1 MFSFVNFPLQKNNF
15 ILRNASFFQL
25 FFKETIVDINL
36 KPFTFALM
44 ITLYHKRK
52 WASILLLAVFVPML
66 MLSSMHHHKAD
77 ESGEKACVEC
87 LHHVHHSHIG
97 EQSVGVDGCLLCQF
111 LSLPFI
117 AATTLVFTFS
127 LHFLF
132 LPKVYHRSRCL
143 RDAFRMRLGRAPPF
157 YLAR

>member
-1 MFSFVNFPLQKNNF
+1 MN
-15 ILRNASFFQL
+15 
-25 FFKETIVDINL
+25 
-36 KPFTFALM
+36 
-44 ITLYHKRK
+44 TLYHKRK
-52 WASILLLAVFVPML
+52 WASILLLAVFIPML
-66 MLSSMHHHKAD
+66 MLSSLHHHRAD
-77 ESGEKACVEC
+77 EQGSEVCVEC

-143 RDAFRMRLGRAPPF
+143 RDAFRMRLGRAPPIF
-157 YLAR
+157 LAY